1 MYIARTQEAVR
12 VMEKEEIL
20 DFTEYTNQADVFIS
34 TCKNKIVTI
43 LAENASEYMF
53 GGGPRATC
61 TFHTVTT
68 QPTALEPPRSPLPH
82 PPALT
87 RAQ

>member
-1 MYIARTQEAVR
+1 MYIARTQEALR

-53 GGGPRATC
+53 GGDPEQLVPFTLSRRNPQHWNLPDRL
-61 TFHTVTT
+61 FHIL
-68 QPTALEPPRSPLPH
+68 QL
-82 PPALT
+82 
-87 RAQ
+87 